1 MLGKILGAVAGERA
15 SRHFTG
21 IDGPMGAALGAG
33 AISLARRWPLGLLAV
48 AAGGYAV
55 KRYRDR
61 QDRIP
66 TARPPAAPA
75 ANKAAAAPPKA

>member
-1 MLGKILGAVAGERA
+1 
-15 SRHFTG
+15 
-21 IDGPMGAALGAG
+21 MGAALGAG

-48 AAGGYAV
+48 AAGGYAM

-61 QDRIP
+61 QDRMP

-75 ANKAAAAPPKA
+75 ADKAAATPKA